1 MTGRIRL
8 PCEGS
13 LTMLYAL
20 DLARRIEAGELTPA
34 GVVERCAEAIAAQD
48 AQVKAFA
55 AIDLEAAHREAKAS
69 AAALAAAPLR
79 GLAVGIKDIFDTADF
94 PTAYGSPIYAGHRPR
109 ADAALV
115 TEIRRVGGLILGKTI
130 TTELAFMWPG
140 QTRNPHNLDHT
151 PGGSSSGSAAAVAAG
166 MLPIAVGSQTAGSV
180 IRPAAFCGIAGFKP
194 SFGLLPTAGMKGFAW
209 HLDTVGLFAARVADV
224 AFAAAAITGRPLRID
239 RETADAP
246 RIALVRTPRWRETA
260 APPAAS
266 AGATVQDVVLPPAF
280 ERAYEAHAVIQGYE
294 AYRALGFEYDRF
306 RDRLSPPLRQMLEQA
321 AHLSPE
327 AYDAARG
334 SARRARGALAELVGD
349 GTVVLTPSAPGAAPA
364 GLSSTGAPIFNR
376 LWTLLGTP
384 CVNVPGLVDA
394 ARLPLGVQVVGR
406 FGRDHHT
413 LQAASFLETAL
424 KRDAAR

>member
-1 MTGRIRL
+1 
-8 PCEGS
+8 
-13 LTMLYAL
+13 MLYAL
-20 DLARRIEAGELTPA
+20 DLARQIEAGELTPA
-34 GVVERCAEAIAAQD
+34 GVVDRCARAIAAQD
-48 AQVKAFA
+48 AQVGAFA
-55 AIDLEAAHREAKAS
+55 AIDLEAAHREALAS

-109 ADAALV
+109 TDAALV
-115 TEIRRVGGLILGKTI
+115 TEIRRGGGLILGKTV

-140 QTRNPHNLDHT
+140 QTRNPHNPDHT

-166 MLPIAVGSQTAGSV
+166 MLPIAIGSQTAGSV

-209 HLDTVGLFAARVADV
+209 HLDTAGIFAARVTDV
-224 AFAAAAITGRPLRID
+224 AFATAAITGRPLRID
-239 RETADAP
+239 RATADAP
-246 RIALVRTPRWRETA
+246 RIALVRTPRWSEASEAMHNALETA
-260 APPAAS
+260 ARAAVS
-266 AGATVQDVVLPPAF
+266 AGATVQEVVLPPVF

-306 RDRLSPPLRQMLEQA
+306 RDRLSPPLRRMLEEA

-327 AYDAARG
+327 AYDAARR
-334 SARRARGALAELVGD
+334 SARRARRALAELVGD
-349 GTVVLTPSAPGAAPA
+349 GTVLLTPSAPGAAPA
-364 GLSSTGAPIFNR
+364 GLGSTGAPIFNR

-413 LQAASFLETAL
+413 LQAAGFLETAL
-424 KRDAAR
+424 RRDADR